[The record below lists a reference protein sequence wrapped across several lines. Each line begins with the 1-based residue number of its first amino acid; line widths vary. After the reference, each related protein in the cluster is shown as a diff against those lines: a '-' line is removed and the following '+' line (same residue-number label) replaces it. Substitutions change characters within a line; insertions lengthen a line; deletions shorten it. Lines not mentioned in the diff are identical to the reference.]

1 MQTMAGAH
9 QHCTCFSILTLV
21 MHLLFEQQGAIEAC
35 IDLYSSYTVNGKP
48 RISPLSHC
56 HLFLLGELVD
66 LYLQGVSV
74 LHVLGRHSC

>member
-1 MQTMAGAH
+1 
-9 QHCTCFSILTLV
+9 

-56 HLFLLGELVD
+56 HLFLLGELIPTR
-66 LYLQGVSV
+66 VSV
-74 LHVLGRHSC
+74 LHVLGRHSY